1 MAMEVRG
8 RTQRGGVRLVS
19 DGGALPSSA
28 RLLLARSQV
37 SPEDRPQVWVGE
49 HQHCSGALAHLRNLD
64 NVGLL
69 DKPGRLVIGISNQD
83 RDFFCHLQRGK
94 GDRSWESEAF

>member
-1 MAMEVRG
+1 MYEGMAMEVRG

-49 HQHCSGALAHLRNLD
+49 HQHCSGAPRSPQE
-64 NVGLL
+64 
-69 DKPGRLVIGISNQD
+69 PG
-83 RDFFCHLQRGK
+83 QRRAPG
-94 GDRSWESEAF
+94 